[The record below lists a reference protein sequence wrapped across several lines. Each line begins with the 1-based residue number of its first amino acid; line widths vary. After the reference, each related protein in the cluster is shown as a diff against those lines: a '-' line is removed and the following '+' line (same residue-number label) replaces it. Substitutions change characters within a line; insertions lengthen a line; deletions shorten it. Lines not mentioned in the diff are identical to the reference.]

1 MIKASAV
8 KKIPESHRALSA
20 WVSRLPFYYGWVL
33 IGIAFITIAIGIS
46 ARTSFSLLLPPLI
59 DEFHWSRGLASGAFA
74 FGFLVSAVLSPTVG
88 QVMDR
93 YGPRFLL
100 LAGTCLTAL
109 GLFLATLMQEPWQ
122 LYVTLGFLVGG
133 GTNLMGFSVH
143 SIFLPNWFVRRRGL
157 ALGIAFSGAGVG
169 ALVILPWL
177 QEIILR
183 AGWRASCVALG
194 SVVLFVLAPLSFFVW
209 QRPEDLGLEPDGQRA
224 QTEAEAKARVS
235 NVVDHAWVN
244 VEWTIAKA
252 MRTHQFWCIIFGYFC
267 ALFAW
272 YAVQVHQT
280 KYLVEVGFSPA
291 MSAWALALVS
301 GVGMFGQIGMGAL
314 SDRIGREWAWGASC
328 LGSAIS
334 CAALLALE
342 GTPTQWLMYVMVLS
356 QGMLGYGMTS
366 LMGPIV
372 MEMFQGKSFG
382 SIFGVVTIAVMA
394 GGAAGPWVTGV
405 IYDETGSYR
414 VAFALSLACCLL
426 ASVAIWIAAPRKVRL
441 VQGRIRSQKS

>member
-1 MIKASAV
+1 MIKASAA
-8 KKIPESHRALSA
+8 KTITERGHAFRGR
-20 WVSRLPFYYGWVL
+20 VSRLPFYYGWVL

-100 LAGTCLTAL
+100 LSGSCLTAL
-109 GLFLATLMQEPWQ
+109 GLFLATMMQEPWQ
-122 LYVTLGFLVGG
+122 LYATLGCLVGG

-177 QEIILR
+177 QEIIIR

-194 SVVLFVLAPLSFFVW
+194 VVVLFVLAPLSFFVW
-209 QRPEDLGLEPDGQRA
+209 QRPEDVALEPDGRRG
-224 QTEAEAKARVS
+224 QTAVEVSARVS
-235 NVVDHAWVN
+235 NVVDHVWVN
-244 VEWTIAKA
+244 IEWTIAKA
-252 MRTHQFWCIIFGYFC
+252 MRTHRFWCIIFGYFC

-280 KYLVEVGFSPA
+280 KYLVEIGFSPA
-291 MSAWALALVS
+291 TSAWALALVS
-301 GVGMFGQIGMGAL
+301 AFGMFGQIGMGAL

-334 CAALLALE
+334 CLALLALE
-342 GTPTQWLMYVMVLS
+342 GAPTQLLLYVMVIS

-372 MEMFQGKSFG
+372 MEIFQGKSFG
-382 SIFGVVTIAVMA
+382 SIFGVVTMAVMA
-394 GGAAGPWVTGV
+394 GGAVGPWVTGV

-414 VAFALSLACCLL
+414 VAFALALACCLL
-426 ASVAIWIAAPRKVRL
+426 SSIAIWIAAPRKVRL
-441 VQGRIRSQKS
+441 VQGRVKR